1 MAGKRHTHSVNN
13 FVLRLSFATVLLMHS
28 SVTCGLARGQSQIT
42 SLASSASDSDLAYSP
57 APMRSF
63 ESHFPAAN
71 NSLTAETPL
80 YRQSPFSFVNSDPGN
95 LSAFTSDAT
104 FEASARSPE
113 ATPSWP
119 AKSAPAASKPKPKTY
134 YNENPNKWQLG
145 LAFAL
150 VRFRSSVYYASAPG
164 LNSSLAYWWKEWV
177 AIEGSVTSAFA
188 PPVFANEHFRY
199 LGYGAGP
206 KFSFGHGRL
215 EPWAHGLVGGV
226 HLIPQTGN
234 GGRNGAEFTLG
245 GGVDYLINDVI
256 SAKGGVDYLGTH
268 MFGEWQSSVQVVAGL
283 SLRF

>member
-1 MAGKRHTHSVNN
+1 M
-13 FVLRLSFATVLLMHS
+13 LS
-28 SVTCGLARGQSQIT
+28 SVTCDLARGQSQIAPLPL
-42 SLASSASDSDLAYSP
+42 LATDTGPEPIHAL

-63 ESHFPAAN
+63 ESQFPATNA
-71 NSLTAETPL
+71 SLIAETPL
-80 YRQSPFSFVNSDPGN
+80 DHRSSFSPAISDPGN
-95 LSAFTSDAT
+95 LSAFTPDAT
-104 FEASARSPE
+104 LDASAPSPE
-113 ATPSWP
+113 ATPPRP
-119 AKSAPAASKPKPKTY
+119 ARSAMPASKPRPKTY

-150 VRFRSSVYYASAPG
+150 VRFRSSVYYATAPG

-177 AIEGSVTSAFA
+177 AIEGSVTTAFA

-268 MFGEWQSSVQVVAGL
+268 MFGEWQSSVQIVAGL

>member
-1 MAGKRHTHSVNN
+1 
-13 FVLRLSFATVLLMHS
+13 LSFAAVLLMQS
-28 SVTCGLARGQSQIT
+28 SVICDLARGQSQT
-42 SLASSASDSDLAYSP
+42 APLALPASDSEPIYSA
-57 APMRSF
+57 APMRSLT
-63 ESHFPAAN
+63 SQFPATNA
-71 NSLTAETPL
+71 SLITETPL
-80 YRQSPFSFVNSDPGN
+80 DHRSSFSVAISDPGN
-95 LSAFTSDAT
+95 LSAFTPDAT
-104 FEASARSPE
+104 FDASAPAAE
-113 ATPSWP
+113 AMPSWP
-119 AKSAPAASKPKPKTY
+119 AKSAWPASKPKPKTY

-177 AIEGSVTSAFA
+177 AIEGSVTTAFA

-215 EPWAHGLVGGV
+215 EPWAHALVGGV
-226 HLIPQTGN
+226 HLIPQTASS
-234 GGRNGAEFTLG
+234 GRNGAEFTLG
-245 GGVDYLINDVI
+245 AGVDYLINDVI

-268 MFGEWQSSVQVVAGL
+268 MFGEWQSSLQVVAGL

>member
-1 MAGKRHTHSVNN
+1 VKT
-13 FVLRLSFATVLLMHS
+13 FVLRLAFAAVLLMLS
-28 SVTCGLARGQSQIT
+28 SVICDLARGQSQAAPPEL
-42 SLASSASDSDLAYSP
+42 LAADARPEPVYAP
-57 APMRSF
+57 APMRSL
-63 ESHFPAAN
+63 ESQFPATNA
-71 NSLTAETPL
+71 SLIAETPL
-80 YRQSPFSFVNSDPGN
+80 DHRSSFSIAISDLAN
-95 LSAFTSDAT
+95 LSAFTTDAT
-104 FEASARSPE
+104 LDAYPPAAEAIPPR
-113 ATPSWP
+113 P
-119 AKSAPAASKPKPKTY
+119 AKSASAAASKPKPKTY

-164 LNSSLAYWWKEWV
+164 LNSSLAYWWKDWV

-206 KFSFGHGRL
+206 KFLFGHGRL

-268 MFGEWQSSVQVVAGL
+268 MFGEWQSSVQIVAGL